1 MKEQIKSLLGLNLPN
16 TTVAQAVGVDD
27 SYVAQLM
34 GDEVFASEVHELR
47 VKNLAANA
55 ERDGKYNKI
64 EDTLLAKL
72 EEILENPL
80 FLVKNPAIL
89 LHAIRT
95 INSAKRRAAPQE
107 MAGVGQRTVVPL
119 VLPTVIANTFIVNQK
134 NQVVEVGGR
143 SISTMPANNVLKE
156 LEVLRTNRENNSA
169 QEKIDVERAE
179 ERLKNLAKEPSVP
192 VRNLLTLAEQL

>member
-1 MKEQIKSLLGLNLPN
+1 MKEQIKALLGLNLPN

-34 GDEVFASEVHELR
+34 GEETFAAEVHELR

-95 INSAKRRAAPQE
+95 INSAKRRAAPAE
-107 MAGVGQRTVVPL
+107 LAGSQQRTVVPL
-119 VLPTVIANTFIVNQK
+119 ILPAIIAQNFIVNQK

-143 SISTMPANNVLKE
+143 SIATLPASGVLAQ
-156 LEVLRTNRENNSA
+156 LDAMRVNREGNKE
-169 QEKIDVERAE
+169 QEKVDVERAT
-179 ERLKNLAKEPSVP
+179 ERLQKLDKAPAAP